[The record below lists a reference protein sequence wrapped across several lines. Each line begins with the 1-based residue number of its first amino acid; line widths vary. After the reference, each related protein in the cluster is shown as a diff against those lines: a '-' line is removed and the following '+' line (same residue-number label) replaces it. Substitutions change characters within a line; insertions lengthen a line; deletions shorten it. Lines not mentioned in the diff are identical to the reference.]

1 MGDENSKSQES
12 GSIAEAVYN
21 KKRKIKS
28 IMQRTTRSMTKELE
42 AEKHDISQAQD
53 KEFIELED
61 SNKEQEEENFT

>member
-1 MGDENSKSQES
+1 
-12 GSIAEAVYN
+12 
-21 KKRKIKS
+21 
-28 IMQRTTRSMTKELE
+28 MQRTTRSMTKELE

>member
-1 MGDENSKSQES
+1 LGDENSKSQES
-12 GSIAEAVYN
+12 GSIAEVVYN
-21 KKRKIKS
+21 KKRKIES

-61 SNKEQEEENFT
+61 SNKEKEEENFT

>member
-21 KKRKIKS
+21 KKRKIES

-42 AEKHDISQAQD
+42 AEKHDISQSQY